1 MEKGYDVIADVWD
14 ELNSEVDYSAL
25 ATHADSLIRRYKT
38 CAENSVV
45 DLGCGTGSMTLPL
58 AERGYDMIG
67 VDISDEMLST
77 ARDRAAET
85 GREAGEILWLCQ
97 DMSDFEL
104 YGTVGAAVC
113 CLDGINHLT
122 DPAKV
127 RRCFSLAHNYI
138 EPGGVF
144 IFDVNTPRKF
154 REVYGGRDYILES
167 DGVTCM
173 WQNDYNEKTGLC
185 RFGISVFEE
194 RSDGAWDRRDSDWSE
209 RCYSRR
215 RLEKWLADA
224 GFEVISVTDGYS
236 DTPATEDNMRWL
248 FCCRRI

>member
-14 ELNSEVDYSAL
+14 ELNSETDYGAL
-25 ATHADSLIRRYKT
+25 AAHADSLIRRYKT
-38 CAENSVV
+38 CGENSVV
-45 DLGCGTGSMTLPL
+45 DLGCGTGSMTLAL
-58 AERGYDMIG
+58 AALGYDMIG
-67 VDISDEMLST
+67 VDISAEMLST
-77 ARDRAAET
+77 AHDRAESE
-85 GREAGEILWLCQ
+85 GREDILYLCQ

-122 DPAKV
+122 DPAKIK
-127 RRCFSLAHNYI
+127 RCFALAHNYI

-144 IFDVNTPRKF
+144 IFDVNTPKKF

-167 DGVTCM
+167 EGVTCL

-194 RSDGAWDRRDSDWSE
+194 RPDGAWNRRDSDWSE

-215 RLEKWLADA
+215 RLEGWLSAA
-224 GFEVISVTDGYS
+224 GFEVISVTDGYRDKAAS
-236 DTPATEDNMRWL
+236 EDTMRWC
-248 FCCRRI
+248 FCCRRG